1 MFYLGGAHKGVLEE
15 LGGVRALEGVLDEAA
30 LQKVVEGG
38 RPVLGVGELGR
49 VSLRDLEDG
58 AGRVHVGARIREN
71 IFYTERAHF
80 IIDNEL
86 TWKMARKG
94 CMSARGGAPSAISM
108 TVIPSDQMSAS
119 PS

>member
-1 MFYLGGAHKGVLEE
+1 VSLGGSALGIWKMARDACINVVPMRCQCVANVL
-15 LGGVRALEGVLDEAA
+15 LC
-30 LQKVVEGG
+30 K
-38 RPVLGVGELGR
+38 P
-49 VSLRDLEDG
+49 DLEDC
-58 AGRVHVGARIREN
+58 AGRMHVGARIREN
-71 IFYTERAHF
+71 IFYTETHS